1 MAEGGSSSSRPAT
14 AGARGQGGGLTGMVR
29 DWLRE
34 RAKGRASDP
43 SGLETLE
50 ELIEEREENEEPLDA
65 HERRLLGNVLRLQGV
80 TAYDVMIPRA
90 DIVGVPST
98 LSLAELL
105 EVFTREG
112 HSRMPVY
119 RGTLDDAVG
128 MVHIKDVLAAQI
140 SSQPFQ
146 LGRIIRRVLF
156 AAPSMR
162 ALDLLLEMRIKRIH
176 LALVVDEYGGIDGLV
191 TIEDLVEQIVG
202 EIEDEHDEMNA
213 PDIVRRSDDMLEADA
228 RATVEEL
235 EEIVGPVLSQEQR
248 DEIDTLGGLV
258 VALAGHVPARGELI
272 RHESG
277 MEFEVLE
284 ADPRR
289 VRRLRV
295 RGLPRAGD
303 LENGVP

>member
-1 MAEGGSSSSRPAT
+1 MGDDGGSSRPQ
-14 AGARGQGGGLTGMVR
+14 GGGKGQGGKLAGMVR
-29 DWLRE
+29 DWLKEKTRPRNVE
-34 RAKGRASDP
+34 P
-43 SGLETLE
+43 TGLETLE

-65 HERRLLGNVLRLQGV
+65 HERRLLGNVLRLRDV

-90 DIVGVPST
+90 DIVGVAST
-98 LSLAELL
+98 LTLPELL
-105 EVFTREG
+105 DVFTREG

-119 RGTLDDAVG
+119 RGTLDDAIG
-128 MVHIKDVLAAQI
+128 MVHIKDLLAAEI
-140 SSQPFQ
+140 SGQPFQ

-162 ALDLLLEMRIKRIH
+162 VLDLLLEMRIKRIH
-176 LALVVDEYGGIDGLV
+176 LALVVDEYGGIDGLI

-213 PDIVRRSDDMLEADA
+213 PDIVRRDADLLEADA

-235 EEIVGPVLSQEQR
+235 EEIVGPVLTQEQR

-258 VALAGHVPARGELI
+258 VALAGHVPARGELVL
-272 RHESG
+272 HESG
-277 MEFEVLE
+277 MEFEVME

-295 RGLPRAGD
+295 RNLPKPEQDETQA
-303 LENGVP
+303 P

>member
-1 MAEGGSSSSRPAT
+1 MSDDGSSSRPT
-14 AGARGQGGGLTGMVR
+14 TTGGKGQGGRLAGLVR
-29 DWLRE
+29 DWLKEKTKSRGLE
-34 RAKGRASDP
+34 P
-43 SGLETLE
+43 TGLETLE

-65 HERRLLGNVLRLQGV
+65 HERRLLGNVLRLRDV
-80 TAYDVMIPRA
+80 TAHDVMIPRA
-90 DIVGVPST
+90 DIVGVAST
-98 LSLAELL
+98 LTLPELL

-128 MVHIKDVLAAQI
+128 MVHIKDLLAAEI
-140 SSQPFQ
+140 SGQPFQ

-213 PDIVRRSDDMLEADA
+213 PDILRRSDEILEADA
-228 RATVEEL
+228 RATVEAL

-258 VALAGHVPARGELI
+258 IALAGHVPTRGELL

-289 VRRLRV
+289 VRRLRI
-295 RGLPRAGD
+295 RLPRDPDFSETEAS
-303 LENGVP
+303 

>member
-1 MAEGGSSSSRPAT
+1 MAENGSSGSRPAA

-29 DWLRE
+29 DWLKE
-34 RAKGRASDP
+34 RAKARASEP
-43 SGLETLE
+43 TGLETLE

-140 SSQPFQ
+140 SGQSFQ

-156 AAPSMR
+156 VAPSMR

-295 RGLPRAGD
+295 RELPKAQD
-303 LENGVP
+303 LENGAP

>member
-1 MAEGGSSSSRPAT
+1 MAEGGSSSRPAT

-303 LENGVP
+303 LENGAP

>member
-1 MAEGGSSSSRPAT
+1 MGDGSS
-14 AGARGQGGGLTGMVR
+14 GGLAGLVK
-29 DWLRE
+29 DWLKE
-34 RAKGRASDP
+34 RTRGKASDP
-43 SGLETLE
+43 TGLETLE
-50 ELIEEREENEEPLDA
+50 EIIEEREENEEPLDA
-65 HERRLLGNVLRLQGV
+65 HERRLLGNVLRLRDV

-98 LSLAELL
+98 LTLPELL

-128 MVHIKDVLAAQI
+128 MVHVKDVLAAEI
-140 SSQPFQ
+140 SGQPFQ
-146 LGRIIRRVLF
+146 LGRILRRVLF

-162 ALDLLLEMRIKRIH
+162 VLDLLLEMRIKRIH

-213 PDIVRRSDDMLEADA
+213 PDIGRRDGDMLEADA
-228 RATVEEL
+228 RASLKEFEEA
-235 EEIVGPVLSQEQR
+235 VGQVLSEEERQ
-248 DEIDTLGGLV
+248 EIDTLGGLV

-272 RHESG
+272 RHDSSG
-277 MEFEVLE
+277 IEFEVLE

-289 VRRLRV
+289 VRRLRA
-295 RGLPRAGD
+295 RNLPPFEGALR
-303 LENGVP
+303 EP